1 MPIMVVEWVAAVLE
15 CDDFLEADA
24 APDVGQ
30 TV

>member
-1 MPIMVVEWVAAVLE
+1 MVVEWQWVAAVLK